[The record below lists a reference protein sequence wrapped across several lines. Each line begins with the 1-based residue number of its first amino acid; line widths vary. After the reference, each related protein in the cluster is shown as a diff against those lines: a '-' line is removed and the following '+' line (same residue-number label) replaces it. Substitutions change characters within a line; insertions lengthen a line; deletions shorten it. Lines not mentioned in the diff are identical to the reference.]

1 MQLYEQYRPTT
12 FAAFI
17 GQQKI
22 KTRLERLMSRDN
34 SDRDAFWIEG
44 PSGTGKTTLAWII
57 ANSKADDLFI
67 QELDGDKCNVQ
78 AVRELENTLILAT
91 SNDSWRV
98 VIVNEAHA
106 MSRQAVQAWLTLLER
121 LPYHALVLFTTTE
134 TLTNDL
140 FGNFSEPFASR
151 VKVFNFSSQGLCRLF
166 AERAHQIAEQ
176 EGLNGQPT
184 EKYVRLVQQC
194 HNNFRMVLQRI
205 DAGEMLD

>member
-1 MQLYEQYRPTT
+1 MQLYEKHRPQT
-12 FAAFI
+12 FADFI

-22 KTRLERLMSRDN
+22 KTRLERLMSRD
-34 SDRDAFWIEG
+34 SWDRDAVWIEG

-98 VIVNEAHA
+98 VIINEAHA

-121 LPYHALVLFTTTE
+121 LPLHSLVVFTTTE
-134 TLTNDL
+134 TLTDDL

-151 VKVFNFSSQGLCRLF
+151 CKVLSFSNQGLAQLF
-166 AERAHQIAEQ
+166 AARAKQIAREQ
-176 EGLNGQPT
+176 GLDGQS
-184 EKYVRLVQQC
+184 EERYIRLVQQC
-194 HNNFRMVLQRI
+194 HNNLRMVLQRI
-205 DAGEMLD
+205 DACEMLA